1 MPIQTGQT
9 DCYPVL
15 CRGCGEKSEL
25 TLRWNTV
32 GEVRK
37 SWDGVSKARVNLR
50 QPRLST
56 GQCGQCGSGD
66 LAIGTAAIL

>member
-1 MPIQTGQT
+1 MTSPSGQA

-15 CRGCGEKSEL
+15 CRACGEKSEL
-25 TLRWNTV
+25 MLRWNTV

-37 SWDGVSKARVNLR
+37 SWEGVSKARVNLR

-56 GQCGQCGSGD
+56 AKCGQCGSGD
-66 LAIGTAAIL
+66 LSIGVAAIR